1 MRSLR
6 VEHAKKLLA
15 SSALTTE
22 QIAQSCGFQSQ
33 HHLLRS
39 FKKVV
44 RQTPGEYRRAYA
56 LKHVQG

>member
-1 MRSLR
+1 MNVSD
-6 VEHAKKLLA
+6 VQPSIQKLQM
-15 SSALTTE
+15 SE
-22 QIAQSCGFQSQ
+22 QSCGFQSQ

-44 RQTPGEYRRAYA
+44 RQTPGEYRRSYA